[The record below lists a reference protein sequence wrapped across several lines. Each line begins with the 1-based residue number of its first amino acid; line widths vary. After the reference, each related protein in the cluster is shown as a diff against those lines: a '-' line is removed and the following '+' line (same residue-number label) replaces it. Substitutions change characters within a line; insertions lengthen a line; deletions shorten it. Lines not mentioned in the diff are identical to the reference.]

1 MSPATAAS
9 SLPALATCSG
19 AAPLAPSEFEVVVAS
34 LESEPEPVTTVS
46 VVSWVLVDDTAVVVV
61 ISVVAVVVSEV
72 VVVADTEAVPSA
84 LDVSVLVVVLNR
96 LAFKLL

>member
-34 LESEPEPVTTVS
+34 LESEPVTTVS

-61 ISVVAVVVSEV
+61 ISVVAVVSEV

>member
-34 LESEPEPVTTVS
+34 LESEPVTTVS